1 MKKKLVA
8 AVVGASLLFAGV
20 AQPLD
25 HDFCMRLART
35 ASSAY
40 AFGLLTN
47 SVSECKDL
55 GTRIE
60 REDIREEVVQW
71 CLLGVKAVR
80 AGVILDPGVIQDMLY
95 RACINAR

>member
-1 MKKKLVA
+1 MKKKLVTI
-8 AVVGASLLFAGV
+8 VGACLLFAGV
-20 AQPLD
+20 ARSSD
-25 HDFCMRLART
+25 HDLCMRLART

-55 GTRIE
+55 GAKIE
-60 REDIREEVVQW
+60 REDIRELVVQW

-80 AGVILDPGVIQDMLY
+80 AGVILDPGVIQDILY